1 VWLAVTPSRTSMH
14 RSTSVSR
21 PWRR

>member
-1 VWLAVTPSRTSMH
+1 VWLAVTPSRASMH